1 MLKRFLILM
10 MAAGAAQASV
20 PSAAEVLQQVDHYR
34 MPVNSFEASV
44 RIEAGNGQEPGTYV
58 IRGANYNQVLVEATS
73 VEQRGQKFLTTDSG
87 LFFYAPR
94 TRRAIRLTPLQTLL
108 GKANIGDLSRIR
120 FSHDYDATVLEGDT
134 DGCPAKSC
142 VALELRSRNDAAT
155 YSKITL
161 LAARQDGRYVP
172 LKAMLYVASGKLL
185 KVATFDSAKG
195 GLPPTTRYADPQ
207 RPDEETRVVFEKV
220 RAAEFPANMF
230 NPRTLEQ

>member
-1 MLKRFLILM
+1 MYKTFLILM

-20 PSAAEVLQQVDHYR
+20 PDAAEILSQVDQYR
-34 MPVNSFEASV
+34 MPLDSFEATV
-44 RIEAGNGQEPGTYV
+44 RIDAGKGEEPGTYV

-73 VEQRGQKFLTTDSG
+73 VDQRGQKFLTTDSG

-108 GKANIGDLSRIR
+108 GKASIGDLSRIR
-120 FSHDYDATVLEGDT
+120 FSHDYDAAVLEEGID
-134 DGCPAKSC
+134 DCPARHC
-142 VALELRSRNDAAT
+142 VALALRSRSEAAT
-155 YSKITL
+155 YARITL

-185 KVATFDSAKG
+185 KVATFDPAKG

-207 RPDEETRVVFEKV
+207 RAGEETRVVFEKV

>member
-1 MLKRFLILM
+1 MYRAFLILM

-20 PSAAEVLQQVDHYR
+20 PDAADILLQVDQYR
-34 MPVNSFEASV
+34 MPVDSFEAKV
-44 RIEAGNGQEPGTYV
+44 RIEAGKGEEPGTYV

-73 VEQRGQKFLTTDSG
+73 VDQRGQKFLTTDSG

-108 GKANIGDLSRIR
+108 GKASIGDLSRIR
-120 FSHDYDATVLEGDT
+120 FSHDYDAAVLEGGT
-134 DGCPAKSC
+134 DDCPARNC
-142 VALELRSRNDAAT
+142 IALELRSRSEAAT
-155 YSKITL
+155 YAKITL

-185 KVATFDSAKG
+185 KIATFDPAKG

-207 RPDEETRVVFEKV
+207 RAGEETRVVFEKV